1 MIKSVSQRVS
11 FMFVLTLSILLGWP
25 CHAVNFDQ
33 GIDAKVFL
41 TRASEAPDSV
51 AIPKLPA
58 KDNTAS
64 ERSSNNPKVQLL
76 NDVSQAVSY
85 GYQPIVVFDLD
96 DTLLDTRPRR
106 LRVLADF
113 ISLPDTVENF
123 PAEVARIR
131 PLLGVSIIKKGWYK
145 TLQPLGIK
153 NKNFM
158 KKLSGFSR
166 KHLMSYQ
173 YLSRDVA
180 IPGAVNYVRTVYKLG
195 GMVVYI
201 TARFGYLNNATMT
214 ALRNCGFPLP
224 DGKRVYLYMNPGTYQ
239 NTVAYKSAIL
249 DIVDQMGCVAGGF
262 ENEPENINLFKRKY
276 PSAHMMFLHTLHSGP
291 EPPDVLPGIPFITDY
306 FLN

>member
-1 MIKSVSQRVS
+1 MVKSISQRAS
-11 FMFVLTLSILLGWP
+11 FMFILTVSLLLGWP

-33 GIDAKVFL
+33 GIDVKAFL
-41 TRASEAPDSV
+41 TRASESPDSV
-51 AIPKLPA
+51 AIPNLLA
-58 KDNTAS
+58 EDNVAS
-64 ERSSNNPKVQLL
+64 ERASSNPKVLL
-76 NDVSQAVSY
+76 LEDVSQAVNY

-96 DTLLDTRPRR
+96 DTLLDTKPRR
-106 LRVLADF
+106 LRVLTDF
-113 ISLPDTVENF
+113 LNLPDTVKNF

-131 PLLGVSIIKKGWYK
+131 PLLSVSIIEKGWQK

-158 KKLSGFSR
+158 QKLSRFSR

-180 IPGAVNYVRTVYKLG
+180 IPGAVNFVRTVLNSG

-214 ALRNCGFPLP
+214 ALRDCGFPLP
-224 DGKRVYLYMNPGTYQ
+224 DGKMVYLYMNPGTYQ
-239 NTVAYKSAIL
+239 NTVEYKSAIL
-249 DIVDQMGCVAGGF
+249 DMVDEMGCVAGGF

-276 PSAHMMFLHTLHSGP
+276 PSARMMFLHTLHSGP
-291 EPPDVLPGIPFITDY
+291 EPPEVLPGIPFITDY